1 MNQDAWRTNLRML
14 FTLARV
20 EWMKYWNKT
29 VARLVL
35 VFMLVTPLAAE
46 ALLVKLS
53 IRDAMFPRVNQFI
66 FSPDLMMF
74 LGMIMIVLAVLALGS
89 DFDLGTVR
97 TTLSRGVPRGLF
109 ITAKVLTVICAALVT
124 AAVYVSAGMV
134 AVATVHLT
142 RGGPPFFEAAGGN
155 ILWRGI
161 ASVGMVGVVT
171 FVLAGIVMLAVVLG
185 RSSWTGMLAGLG
197 YFFADFI
204 VGGIGIGGLLGI
216 ADPHHYTMTYYA
228 LSVYERLFPSDPAIS
243 LPRAWAG
250 EPLIAAQHALIILF
264 LYGVGAT
271 AAAIVAFNRQDL
283 LKG

>member
-1 MNQDAWRTNLRML
+1 ML
-14 FTLARV
+14 FTLTRV

-29 VARLVL
+29 VARVVL
-35 VFMLVTPLAAE
+35 GFMLVTPLAAE

-53 IRDAMFPRVNQFI
+53 IRDAMYPRVSQFI

-97 TTLSRGVPRGLF
+97 TTLTRGVPRARF
-109 ITAKVLTVICAALVT
+109 ITAKVITVIAAALVN
-124 AAVYVSAGMV
+124 AAVYVSAGMA
-134 AVATVHLT
+134 AVAIVHLAK
-142 RGGPPFFEAAGGN
+142 GGPPIFEAGGGDF
-155 ILWRGI
+155 LWRGL
-161 ASVGMVGVVT
+161 ASVGMVGTVT

-185 RSSWTGMLAGLG
+185 RSSWMGMLAGLG

-204 VGGIGIGGLLGI
+204 VGGFGIGDLLGI
-216 ADPHHYTMTYYA
+216 ADPHTYTMTYYA
-228 LSVYERLFPSDPAIS
+228 LNVYERLFPSDPTLS

-250 EPLIAAQHALIILF
+250 EPLIEAQHALIILL

-271 AAAIVAFNRQDL
+271 ATAIVAFNRQDL
-283 LKG
+283 LK

>member
-1 MNQDAWRTNLRML
+1 MNKDVWRINLRML
-14 FTLARV
+14 LTLTRV

-29 VARLVL
+29 VARVVL
-35 VFMLVTPLAAE
+35 GFMIVTPIAAE
-46 ALLVKLS
+46 ALLAKLS
-53 IRDAMFPRVNQFI
+53 IRDAMFPRVSHFI

-109 ITAKVLTVICAALVT
+109 ITAKVLTVIAAGLVN
-124 AAVYVSAGMV
+124 AAVYVIAGMAAV
-134 AVATVHLT
+134 AVVHLT
-142 RGGPPFFEAAGGN
+142 SGGPPIFEAAGGN
-155 ILWRGI
+155 IFWRGL

-171 FVLAGIVMLAVVLG
+171 FVLSGIVMLAVVLG

-197 YFFADFI
+197 FFFVDFT
-204 VGGIGIGGLLGI
+204 VGGLGIGDLLGI

-228 LSVYERLFPSDPAIS
+228 LSVYERLFPSDPAVS

-250 EPLIAAQHALIILF
+250 EPLIEAQHALIILF

-271 AAAIVAFNRQDL
+271 ALAIAAFNRQDL

>member
-1 MNQDAWRTNLRML
+1 MNQDTWRINLRML
-14 FTLARV
+14 LTLTRV
-20 EWMKYWNKT
+20 EWTKYWNKR
-29 VARLVL
+29 VARVVL
-35 VFMLVTPLAAE
+35 GFMLITPVAAE
-46 ALLVKLS
+46 ALLAKLS
-53 IRDAMFPRVNQFI
+53 LRDAMFPRVSQFI

-97 TTLSRGVPRGLF
+97 TTLSRGVPRALF

-124 AAVYVSAGMV
+124 ATVYVSAGMV
-134 AVATVHLT
+134 AVAIVHLT
-142 RGGPPFFEAAGGN
+142 SGGPPFFEAAGGD
-155 ILWRGI
+155 ILWRGL

-171 FVLAGIVMLAVVLG
+171 FVLSGIVMLAVVLG
-185 RSSWTGMLAGLG
+185 RSSWAGMLAGLG

-204 VGGIGIGGLLGI
+204 IGGFGLGDFLGI
-216 ADPHHYTMTYYA
+216 ADPHHYTMTYHA
-228 LSVYERLFPSDPAIS
+228 LSVYERLFPSDPTVS

-271 AAAIVAFNRQDL
+271 AAAIAAFKRQDL

>member
-1 MNQDAWRTNLRML
+1 MNRDAWRTNLRML
-14 FTLARV
+14 LTLTRV

-29 VARLVL
+29 VARVVL
-35 VFMLVTPLAAE
+35 VFMLLTPLAAE

-53 IRDAMFPRVNQFI
+53 IRDAMFPRVSQFL

-97 TTLSRGVPRGLF
+97 TTLSRGVPRAQF
-109 ITAKVLTVICAALVT
+109 IIAKVVAVIGAALVN
-124 AAVYVSAGMV
+124 AAVYVIAGMA

-142 RGGPPFFEAAGGN
+142 SGGPPIFEAAGRN
-155 ILWRGI
+155 IIWRGL
-161 ASVGMVGVVT
+161 ASVGMVGTVT

-197 YFFADFI
+197 FFFVDFI
-204 VGGIGIGGLLGI
+204 VGGVGVGDLLGMSN
-216 ADPHHYTMTYYA
+216 PHHYTMTYYA
-228 LSVYERLFPSDPAIS
+228 LSVYERLFPSDPTVS

-250 EPLIAAQHALIILF
+250 EPLIEAQLALIILF